1 MALKHRT
8 PPATTLHIGRLAS
21 ALAPL
26 LLAACAH
33 YTPQP
38 LDDKAALAP
47 DIESLSITPANA
59 GGEAP
64 GPLLF
69 DPSDGL
75 NLGEIATLAVLNNSD
90 LKARRAR
97 LQVADAQV
105 FAAGLLP
112 DPQLTYGL
120 DRPTGDTRG
129 LVNAWSAGIGYDI
142 VPLLIRSARRDV
154 AGQAQRQVRLDLLWQ
169 EWQVI
174 QQARTLAVRAQLEA
188 RRLDVLE
195 TMRALYDDRYRRSSR
210 ALQEGDITL
219 DVNGTD
225 LTALL
230 DTLSQISQIEQA
242 HNQTRH
248 DLNLLLGLAPDV
260 QLQLSPLPPL
270 TDVDYDQ
277 VQQRLAHL
285 PELRPDLLAL
295 KAGYQSQEAAV
306 RAAILAQFPSLGIGL
321 NRARDTGGVD
331 TTGISVTLTLPL
343 LSGNRGNIA
352 IERATRAQLRAE
364 YQARLA
370 LAQTDIDSL
379 LGLQEILR
387 GQLKN
392 LHTYLPSLKTL
403 VDRGRTAYER
413 GDIDALTFLNM
424 ESTWVNKRLEEIS
437 LTQSIWETRT
447 ALGATLALAEFQAPS
462 PALPSKTAS
471 HPP

>member
-1 MALKHRT
+1 VALKNRT
-8 PPATTLHIGRLAS
+8 PPATLHVGRLAGVLA
-21 ALAPL
+21 ALL
-26 LLAACAH
+26 VGACAH

-38 LDDKAALAP
+38 LEDQAALAP
-47 DIESLSITPANA
+47 DIRSLTIPPAEP
-59 GGEAP
+59 GGEQA

-69 DPSDGL
+69 SPGDKL
-75 NLGEIATLAVLNNSD
+75 NLDEVSALAVLNNPD
-90 LKARRAR
+90 LKARRAH

-112 DPQLTYGL
+112 DPQLSYGF
-120 DRPTGDTRG
+120 DQPTGDTRG
-129 LVNAWSAGIGYDI
+129 LVDAWSAGIGYDI
-142 VPLLIRSARRDV
+142 VPLITRSARRDV
-154 AGQAQRQVRLDLLWQ
+154 ARQARRQVRLDLLWQ

-174 QQARTLAVRAQLEA
+174 QQARTLAVRMQLES

-195 TMRALYDDRYRRSSR
+195 AMRALYDDRYRRSSQ
-210 ALQEGDITL
+210 ALREGNRTL

-230 DTLSQISQIEQA
+230 DTQSQLGQLEQT

-248 DLNLLLGLAPDV
+248 DLNLLLGLAPDAPV
-260 QLQLSPLPPL
+260 VLSPLPPL
-270 TDVDYDQ
+270 TELDRDR
-277 VQQRLAHL
+277 VQRQLARL
-285 PELRPDLLAL
+285 PGLRPDLLAL

-321 NRARDTGGVD
+321 NRASDTTNVH
-331 TTGISVTLTLPL
+331 TTGINVTLTLPL

-364 YQARLA
+364 YQARV
-370 LAQTDIDSL
+370 AQTQTDVDSL
-379 LGLQEILR
+379 LGLQDILR

-392 LHTYLPSLKTL
+392 LHIFLPSLKTL

-437 LTQSIWETRT
+437 LTQGIWETRI
-447 ALGATLALAEFQAPS
+447 ALGATLALPEFPAP
-462 PALPSKTAS
+462 PAARSKPAS
-471 HPP
+471 NVP

>member
-1 MALKHRT
+1 MALKNRT
-8 PPATTLHIGRLAS
+8 PSATLSVGRLAGVLVS
-21 ALAPL
+21 L
-26 LLAACAH
+26 LVTACAH

-38 LDDKAALAP
+38 LADKAALAP
-47 DIESLSITPANA
+47 DIKSLSITPANQ
-59 GGEAP
+59 GGKAS
-64 GPLLF
+64 GPVLF
-69 DPSDGL
+69 NPSDGL
-75 NLGEIATLAVLNNSD
+75 NLGEIAALAALNNPD
-90 LKARRAR
+90 LKAQRTS

-112 DPQLTYGL
+112 DPQLSYGL
-120 DRPTGDTRG
+120 DKPTGDTRG
-129 LVNAWSAGIGYDI
+129 LVDAWSAGIGYDI
-142 VPLLIRSARRDV
+142 VPLLTRSARHDV
-154 AGQAQRQVRLDLLWQ
+154 ARQTRRKVRLDLLWQ

-230 DTLSQISQIEQA
+230 DTLSQISQLEQA

-260 QLQLSPLPPL
+260 PLKLSPLPPP
-270 TDVDYDQ
+270 TDLDRGEA
-277 VQQRLAHL
+277 QRQLARL

-306 RAAILAQFPSLGIGL
+306 RAAVLAQFPSLGIGL
-321 NRARDTGGVD
+321 NRASDTSDVH

-352 IERATRAQLRAE
+352 TERATRAQLRAQ

-370 LAQTDIDSL
+370 QAQTDVDSL
-379 LGLQEILR
+379 LGMQGILR
-387 GQLKN
+387 GQLQN

-413 GDIDALTFLNM
+413 RDIDALTFLNM

-437 LTQSIWETRT
+437 LTQSIWETRI
-447 ALGATLALAEFQAPS
+447 ALGATLALPEFPAPL
-462 PALPSKTAS
+462 PAPRAKTAS
-471 HPP
+471 DSP

>member
-1 MALKHRT
+1 VALKNRT
-8 PPATTLHIGRLAS
+8 PSATLSVGRLAGVLVS
-21 ALAPL
+21 L
-26 LLAACAH
+26 LVTACAH

-38 LDDKAALAP
+38 LADKAALAP
-47 DIESLSITPANA
+47 DIKSLSITPANQ
-59 GGEAP
+59 GGKAS
-64 GPLLF
+64 GPVLF
-69 DPSDGL
+69 NPSDGL
-75 NLGEIATLAVLNNSD
+75 NLGEIAALAALNNPD
-90 LKARRAR
+90 LKAQRTS

-112 DPQLTYGL
+112 DPQLSYGL
-120 DRPTGDTRG
+120 DKPTGDTRG
-129 LVNAWSAGIGYDI
+129 LVDAWSAGIGYDI
-142 VPLLIRSARRDV
+142 VPLLTRSARHDV
-154 AGQAQRQVRLDLLWQ
+154 ARQTRRKVRLDLLWQ

-230 DTLSQISQIEQA
+230 DTLSQISQLEQA

-260 QLQLSPLPPL
+260 PLKLSPLPPP
-270 TDVDYDQ
+270 TDLDRGEA
-277 VQQRLAHL
+277 QRQLARL

-306 RAAILAQFPSLGIGL
+306 RAAVLAQFPSLGIGL
-321 NRARDTGGVD
+321 NRASDTSDVH

-352 IERATRAQLRAE
+352 TERATRAQLRAQ

-370 LAQTDIDSL
+370 QAQTDVDSL
-379 LGLQEILR
+379 LGMQGILR
-387 GQLKN
+387 GQLQN

-413 GDIDALTFLNM
+413 RDIDALTFLNM

-437 LTQSIWETRT
+437 LTQSIWETRI
-447 ALGATLALAEFQAPS
+447 ALGATLALPEFPAPL
-462 PALPSKTAS
+462 PAPRAKTAS
-471 HPP
+471 DSP